1 MPNWTDNTIYFRNEE
16 DFKEAKKYMV
26 SLDKDLN
33 EHVDFEIISP
43 VPKSLNIECSS
54 LTSDIEKA
62 SSFDEL
68 SEDNKNLLMRKAN
81 KIMNNN
87 LESFEKDFIA
97 NLIKSEN
104 SEDKENIAQIIFDA
118 YKKVIAF
125 NKETYGCKDWYD
137 FCCSEWGTKWNACDS
152 YVDNNMHEIKFLT
165 AWESPKEYLEKLSKN
180 LGNIPLFMISEYEG
194 GALEKITYQN
204 GETIEREYFDYYE
217 QYGAEAYLK
226 EVFQAGPTKELIEST
241 YDAEDYWDW
250 RNDKTSQLWDDLY
263 AEGMDELERLSMRN
277 EIEKEI

>member
-81 KIMNNN
+81 EIMNNN

-97 NLIKSEN
+97 NLKKSEN
-104 SEDKENIAQIIFDA
+104 SEDRENITQRIFDA

-125 NKETYGCKDWYD
+125 NK
-137 FCCSEWGTKWNACDS
+137 
-152 YVDNNMHEIKFLT
+152 
-165 AWESPKEYLEKLSKN
+165 
-180 LGNIPLFMISEYEG
+180 
-194 GALEKITYQN
+194 
-204 GETIEREYFDYYE
+204 
-217 QYGAEAYLK
+217 
-226 EVFQAGPTKELIEST
+226 
-241 YDAEDYWDW
+241 
-250 RNDKTSQLWDDLY
+250 
-263 AEGMDELERLSMRN
+263 
-277 EIEKEI
+277 